1 MYFGADKKDANWISF
16 GFDDT
21 HHMDTVPYQI
31 TRNFEEVLKLAS
43 SKKVLDPT
51 QYERF
56 YFEDNEELSR
66 KASFSFKLSNGKNP
80 FGFWILTSAPAW
92 GTGATDL
99 SCVGGD
105 IDNKYIAVLGF
116 PLFFYSPWNSQ
127 YHGQSC
133 ICLLPDC
140 RHI

>member
-56 YFEDNEELSR
+56 YFEDNEELSC
-66 KASFSFKLSNGKNP
+66 KASFSFELSNGKNP
-80 FGFWILTSAPAW
+80 FGF
-92 GTGATDL
+92 
-99 SCVGGD
+99 
-105 IDNKYIAVLGF
+105 
-116 PLFFYSPWNSQ
+116 
-127 YHGQSC
+127 
-133 ICLLPDC
+133 
-140 RHI
+140 